1 MVYTKLSLRE
11 FRQRPGRA
19 LLTLLSVVIGVGAVV
34 AVTLAA
40 STTNRA
46 FDDIYNTVAG
56 KSALEVD
63 APLGKTFDA
72 TLSDTLREVP
82 GVAEASPIIERP
94 TFMFIGDRRIQ
105 LTMMGVVPEL
115 DRAVHDYEIVAGK
128 PLGEA
133 VGVILDATFAKSAD
147 IKLGDDVVL
156 RTPLKMAKA
165 RIAGLF
171 TRQGTATTGQGAV
184 MLMPLNAAQAY
195 FKAPRKADSVQIV
208 LEPHADEN
216 AVKQAIAAKLPA
228 GVTVDRPAS
237 RSQLAEETSLSTQQ
251 GMRMARA
258 FSLLVAVFIIT
269 NTFLINITQRRRQI
283 GIMRAIGATRMQ
295 IGIMVYSEALL
306 MGVIG
311 SVLGFLVGVGAARLL
326 NLAMGRLYQATLP
339 GIELSAW
346 PFVLA
351 GLVGMGVSLVGA
363 ALPARRA
370 RQLSP
375 MEALREVLPSE
386 IEGFTRWLT
395 LVGIA
400 LLAIG
405 VAALAGSVT
414 GRFEMLHSVWAS
426 LFVLSGLVFML
437 PTILG
442 PLSAVVEA
450 LLRPVMRIESRM
462 ARRQLLRHR
471 ARTTLTVGVVFIA
484 ISTGIGLAN
493 AVLDNVND
501 VQEWYRRTFVADFLV
516 RAMAP
521 DMATG
526 LASDLPDGVG
536 EKLTAIPGIESIEAI
551 RLVSAKVKDE
561 SPILVA
567 RDITPESVEAFNL
580 MSGDP
585 NTLLSQLQQGEILVG
600 SVLAK
605 RVDLKA
611 GDQLPLTVGDATK
624 DFTIAGIVND
634 YQAGGLIMFMDRQV
648 AEREL
653 GVEGVDAYA
662 VRVDHARMEAVRP
675 ALEKLVADDGLL
687 LQSVSDIQHKI
698 DGMMAGVVGALWGM
712 VALVLLVAAFGVTNT
727 LTMNVL
733 EQTRELGLLRIV
745 AMTRDQVR
753 KTIFAQA
760 LMMGLLALLPGIA
773 AGVGVAYLINLATY
787 PITGHPVAFVFHPV
801 LLGGSFV
808 LGLAVVAIAA
818 WLPAERAARLSLPQ
832 ALRYT

>member
-1 MVYTKLSLRE
+1 
-11 FRQRPGRA
+11 
-19 LLTLLSVVIGVGAVV
+19 VGDKI
-34 AVTLAA
+34 T
-40 STTNRA
+40 
-46 FDDIYNTVAG
+46 
-56 KSALEVD
+56 
-63 APLGKTFDA
+63 
-72 TLSDTLREVP
+72 
-82 GVAEASPIIERP
+82 
-94 TFMFIGDRRIQ
+94 
-105 LTMMGVVPEL
+105 
-115 DRAVHDYEIVAGK
+115 
-128 PLGEA
+128 
-133 VGVILDATFAKSAD
+133 
-147 IKLGDDVVL
+147 L
-156 RTPLKMAKA
+156 RTPLRMVDIP
-165 RIAGLF
+165 IAGLF
-171 TRQGTATTGQGAV
+171 TRQGTAATGQGAV
-184 MLMPLNAAQAY
+184 LLMLLKDAQIL
-195 FKAPRKADSVQIV
+195 FKSNRKVDSIQIV
-208 LEPHADEN
+208 LAPDADEN
-216 AVKQAIAAKLPA
+216 AVKQAIAAKLPE

-283 GIMRAIGATRMQ
+283 GIMRAIGATRLQ
-295 IGIMVYSEALL
+295 IGIMVYSEAFW

-326 NLAMGRLYQATLP
+326 NSAMGRLYQTTLP
-339 GIELSAW
+339 GIELTAW

-351 GLVGMGVSLVGA
+351 GLVGLGVSLVGA

-375 MEALREVLPSE
+375 LEALREVLPSE

-395 LVGIA
+395 MVGIA
-400 LLAIG
+400 LLAVG
-405 VAALAGSVT
+405 FAALAGSVL

-426 LFVLSGLVFML
+426 LLVLSGLVCVL
-437 PTILG
+437 PSFLG
-442 PLSAVVEA
+442 PLSAVVA
-450 LLRPVMRIESRM
+450 AILRPWMRLEGRM

-536 EKLTAIPGIESIEAI
+536 ERISAIPGVESIEAI
-551 RLVSAKVKDE
+551 RLVSAQVKDE
-561 SPILVA
+561 SPILAA
-567 RDITPESVEAFNL
+567 RDMTPQSIEAFNL
-580 MSGDP
+580 TVGEP
-585 NTLLSQLQQGEILVG
+585 QTLLAQLQQGEVLVG

-605 RVDLKA
+605 RVGLK
-611 GDQLPLTVGDATK
+611 VGDELLLTLGEATR
-624 DFTIAGIVND
+624 DFKIAGIVNE
-634 YQAGGLIMFMDRQV
+634 YQAGGLILFMDRQV
-648 AEREL
+648 ARREL

-662 VRVDHARMEAVRP
+662 VRVDHTRMSEARP
-675 ALEKLVADDGLL
+675 TLEKLVADEGLL

-760 LMMGLLALLPGIA
+760 LMMGLLALIPGIA

-787 PITGHPVAFVFHPV
+787 PITGHPVEFDFHPL

-808 LGLAVVAIAA
+808 LGMVVVAIAA